1 MELRLVEIFCCV
13 YEERSF
19 SRAASRLGLSQ
30 PTVSGH
36 VKKLEDHFGCLLF
49 DRLAPEIEPTAAG
62 KVLYRHGRRIKE
74 LKETTL
80 QAMEGFL
87 HGLQG
92 ELLVGASTIPGEYLL
107 PARIGRLRESHPG
120 VRIRVRIGDT
130 REIVDRVQAGTV
142 ELGFVGAHLPRARL
156 EFRRF
161 ASDQLVLIAPPSR
174 AWAVDSL
181 TLEEL
186 RKKPFLVREEGSGTR
201 LVLEQRLRELGTG
214 LDELDVVAELGSTTA
229 IKEAVKR
236 GLGASVL
243 SAVAVEAEL
252 HSKWVRQVEVREIG
266 TLRRDFYV
274 VVDQDRAGSPLRD
287 AFLAFLAA
295 EEEAGCRGLCPP

>member
-36 VKKLEDHFGCLLF
+36 VKTLESHFGCLLF
-49 DRLAPEIEPTAAG
+49 DRLREIEPTAAG

-74 LKETTL
+74 LRETML

-87 HGLQG
+87 HRLEG

-107 PARIGRLRESHPG
+107 PVRIGRFHQVHPG
-120 VRIRVRIGDT
+120 VRVHVRIGDT
-130 REIVDRVQAGTV
+130 REIVDRVQAGEV

-161 ASDQLVLIAPPSR
+161 ASDELVLIAPPGR
-174 AWAVDSL
+174 AWAMDSL
-181 TLEEL
+181 TLDEL
-186 RKKPFLVREEGSGTR
+186 RKKPLLVREEGSGTR
-201 LVLEQRLRELGTG
+201 LVFEQRLRELGTG
-214 LDELDVVAELGSTTA
+214 LDELNVVAELGSTTA

-243 SAVAVEAEL
+243 SAVAVEGEL
-252 HSKWVRQVEVREIG
+252 GGNWVKRIDVREIG
-266 TLRRDFYV
+266 TLRRDFFTV
-274 VVDQDRAGSPLRD
+274 VSKDRDGSPLRE
-287 AFLAFLAA
+287 AFLELVAA
-295 EEEAGCRGLCPP
+295 EEEKLA